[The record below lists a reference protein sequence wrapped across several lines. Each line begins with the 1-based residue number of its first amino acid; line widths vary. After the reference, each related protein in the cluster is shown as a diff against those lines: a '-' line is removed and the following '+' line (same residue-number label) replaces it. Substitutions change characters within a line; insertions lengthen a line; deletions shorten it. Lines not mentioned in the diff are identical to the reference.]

1 MFRYVI
7 ASLVLAGLSVQA
19 QDATYGVDCSFPIHS
34 KEFRCGNLLGD
45 RKKVYDEY
53 MEGCRE
59 FYGSKGKRCSP
70 NEEDRLEMS
79 LRQPQSMVVSD
90 TLMFDGIGLHCAFAL
105 LTLTVLYSTNTYRTE
120 LHEDWVYENPCPEGS
135 PGPTHCSLGAQQG

>member
-7 ASLVLAGLSVQA
+7 ASLVLAGLSAQA

-45 RKKVYDEY
+45 RKKVYDKF

-59 FYGSKGKRCSP
+59 FYGNKGKRCDST
-70 NEEDRLEMS
+70 EEDRLEMS
-79 LRQPQSMVVSD
+79 LRQPQSMVVRD
-90 TLMFDGIGLHCAFAL
+90 TRIIVRLVACFI
-105 LTLTVLYSTNTYRTE
+105 VL
-120 LHEDWVYENPCPEGS
+120 
-135 PGPTHCSLGAQQG
+135 SLY